1 MTKNREVLVSNLE
14 VIRKELVKAESV
26 IGKEYALNLEKS
38 AKEVITKE
46 EFYYESLIMLLM
58 DAVDDVTAILGMLTE
73 HTPES
78 LVEIAKEDGQDFK
91 EISKEMKKSIV
102 IRKMESNPLVGALAT
117 LDALAKMAS
126 IIRD

>member
-38 AKEVITKE
+38 AKEFITKE

-78 LVEIAKEDGQDFK
+78 LIEIAKENGQDFK

-102 IRKMESNPLVGALAT
+102 IRKMERNPLVGALAT